1 MSNIEFDQDASMT
14 PRYTTRPS
22 SSGQS
27 VGATSQSD
35 SAIIRWLVGRGIF
48 KSDATA
54 NAVVIGFIVV
64 SFIITGYV
72 MYTYVLK

>member
-14 PRYTTRPS
+14 PRYATGS
-22 SSGQS
+22 SSTGQS
-27 VGATSQSD
+27 SGGTSQSD
-35 SAIIRWLVGRGIF
+35 SALIRWLVGRGIF
-48 KSDATA
+48 KTDATA